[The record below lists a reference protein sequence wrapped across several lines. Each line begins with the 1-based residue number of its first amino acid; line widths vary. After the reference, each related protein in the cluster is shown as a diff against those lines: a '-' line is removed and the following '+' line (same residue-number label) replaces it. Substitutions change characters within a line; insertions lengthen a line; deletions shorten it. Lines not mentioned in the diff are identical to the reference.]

1 MIQIKPVILNR
12 LFSWYK
18 SKQLLTMR
26 HFTPQ
31 QLQDF
36 LNKSDKNDMPPLLL
50 DVREPWEFE
59 YCHIDGSILIPMGE
73 LASELESLQDEIDH
87 EREIIMICHHGIRS
101 RQMGYYMEQ
110 AGYKNITNLDGGVEA
125 WAVDVEP
132 TMKRY

>member
-1 MIQIKPVILNR
+1 
-12 LFSWYK
+12 
-18 SKQLLTMR
+18 MR

-36 LNKSDKNDMPPLLL
+36 INESAKNDMPPLLL

-59 YCHIDGSILIPMGE
+59 YCHIEGSVLIPMGE
-73 LASELESLQDEIDH
+73 LASELETLQDEVDH
-87 EREIIMICHHGIRS
+87 DREIIMICHHGIRS

-125 WAVDVEP
+125 WAENVEP
-132 TMKRY
+132 SMKRY

>member
-1 MIQIKPVILNR
+1 MQ
-12 LFSWYK
+12 
-18 SKQLLTMR
+18 
-26 HFTPQ
+26 HFTPK

-36 LNKSDKNDMPPLLL
+36 LNETDKKDMPPLLL
-50 DVREPWEFE
+50 DVRELWEFE
-59 YCHIDGSILIPMGE
+59 YCHIEGSVLIPMGQ

-87 EREIIMICHHGIRS
+87 ERVIIMICHHGIRS

-125 WAVDVEP
+125 WAKDVEP